1 MTRFRLL
8 YVAPTLLL
16 LGLAVSPLIRGSG
29 TLYTRDVLT
38 SHYPLKAAQ
47 AEALRRGE
55 LPLIDPYR
63 AGGQPLLGNPN
74 ALPLY
79 PDNLLYLVASPLWAL
94 NAHFWLHL
102 LLAPIGF
109 YWLGRAWGLRR
120 AAAWAG
126 GVCYVA
132 SGFFLSLLNLYNLV
146 AGAALAPAFI
156 AACLAARGES
166 QPHARARDFSS
177 DQGAKP
183 QSYWSILRIWQHRAG
198 GKDPLVAR
206 PDFCHGLLEAWGG
219 GGDPDGETVQH
230 PGRRAAAAGG
240 LWALLLLAGDPMFA
254 ALSLLLAIGAVIA
267 REPRLASWRAAAAR
281 LVAALGCGTL
291 LAAPMLIEFVRILPL
306 SYRGYWQFS
315 IRAALAQSWDP
326 RSALEWLLPF
336 FFGRPDFTFWGSRFY
351 GGNPPFFYSL
361 FPGILCLCLIVLGG
375 RPRRRAAVWAWA
387 ATGAG
392 LFFAAGA
399 WNPIVRLLYHLPGA
413 SALRY
418 PVKLWLAV
426 AIGCS
431 LLCALGFERFL
442 EIGRRRLA
450 RIMAAAAVCYLAV
463 WALLL
468 WSPSWIV
475 AALRALDPQRLNE
488 ATLARETARWSAL
501 CFFSLVTLALFALA
515 LAVAREHRPAGG
527 AALLAVHLLS
537 QGLFLA
543 PLFDADDA
551 ERYTQPPALLDSVPE
566 DSVVVHGGFRDLFG
580 RQTISPLTA
589 FPDPRFFWLAR
600 RQAAQLYPF
609 AGVPWGRRYEL
620 NHSPEGLDSFFSVSL
635 AQAIQGMDDA
645 QRLRL
650 LAASGVGTLILDR
663 ELAPEAAELAR
674 LVSFASLRGDSTTE
688 PDPIPGRPGVFVYRL
703 LATAPPVGLPGTVLR
718 APQMNRA
725 LEILSAPEYDPRTA
739 VVLPGDEPEAR
750 AAAGRVEVLA
760 ERVEELE
767 VTASSE
773 AGGVLLTQRAYL
785 DLYRATIDG
794 RPAPTVVANLH
805 RLAVE
810 VPPGEHRVR
819 LWIDRR
825 PTRVGWL
832 AALLG
837 VAGLA
842 VMAIHWQRTGAPS

>member
-1 MTRFRLL
+1 MTRFRLF

-16 LGLAVSPLIRGSG
+16 LALAAWPLIRGTG

-38 SHYPLKAAQ
+38 SHYPLKASQ
-47 AEALRRGE
+47 AEAMSRGE

-102 LLAPIGF
+102 LLAPAAF
-109 YWLGRAWGLRR
+109 YWLGRAWGLGRP
-120 AAAWAG
+120 AAWAG
-126 GVCYVA
+126 GVCYAA

-146 AGAALAPAFI
+146 AGAVLAPAFI
-156 AACLAARGES
+156 AAGLSAGRANGDSRRRPVALA
-166 QPHARARDFSS
+166 
-177 DQGAKP
+177 
-183 QSYWSILRIWQHRAG
+183 
-198 GKDPLVAR
+198 
-206 PDFCHGLLEAWGG
+206 GL
-219 GGDPDGETVQH
+219 
-230 PGRRAAAAGG
+230 

-254 ALSLLLAIGAVIA
+254 ALSLLLAIGAIVVQASRLQVVA
-267 REPRLASWRAAAAR
+267 RGTRLAAGCGEVLRIAT
-281 LVAALGCGTL
+281 ALGCGTL
-291 LAAPMLIEFVRILPL
+291 IAAPMLIEFIRILPL

-336 FFGRPDFTFWGSRFY
+336 FFGRPDFTFWGSRYY

-361 FPGILCLCLIVLGG
+361 FPGILCLCLIVLSG
-375 RPRRRAAVWAWA
+375 RPRRRAAVWAWIV
-387 ATGAG
+387 TGGG

-418 PVKLWLAV
+418 PIKLWLAV

-442 EIGRRRLA
+442 DDGQRRLA
-450 RIMAAAAVCYLAV
+450 RLLAGAAAFYSTA
-463 WALLL
+463 WAMLL
-468 WSPSWIV
+468 WSPPWLT
-475 AALRALDPQRLNE
+475 AAFRALDPARLND
-488 ATLARETARWSAL
+488 ATLARESARWSAL
-501 CFFSLVTLALFALA
+501 CFFSLITLALFFLV
-515 LAVAREHRPAGG
+515 LVAARRFRPAGG
-527 AALLAVHLLS
+527 AALLTVHLLS
-537 QGLFLA
+537 QGFFLA
-543 PLFDADDA
+543 ALFDADDA
-551 ERYTQPPALLDSVPE
+551 EHYTREPALLSHVPE

-600 RQAAQLYPF
+600 HQAEQLYPF
-609 AGVPWGRRYEL
+609 AGIPRGRRYEL

-635 AQAIQGMDDA
+635 AQAIQGMADA

-650 LAASGVGTLILDR
+650 LAASGVDTLILDR
-663 ELAPEAAELAR
+663 ELTPEAAALAR
-674 LVSFASLRGDSTTE
+674 LVTNVPGS
-688 PDPIPGRPGVFVYRL
+688 IPGTGKIFVYQLPSTAAPVAL
-703 LATAPPVGLPGTVLR
+703 LGTVLR

-725 LEILSAPEYDPRTA
+725 LEILSSAEFDPRTM
-739 VVLPGDEPEAR
+739 VVLPGEGPETR
-750 AAAGRVEVLA
+750 GAAGRVDVLSD
-760 ERVEELE
+760 EVEELD
-767 VTASSE
+767 VAVASG

-785 DLYRATIDG
+785 DLYRATLDG
-794 RPAPTVVANLH
+794 QPVPTVVANLH

-810 VPPGEHRVR
+810 VPPGAHRVR

-825 PTRVGWL
+825 PTRVGWGL
-832 AALLG
+832 ALLG
-837 VAGLA
+837 IVGLGFIA
-842 VMAIHWQRTGAPS
+842 TRKPNRRI

>member
-1 MTRFRLL
+1 MPLTRFRLL

-16 LGLAVSPLIRGSG
+16 LALAAWPLIRGSG

-38 SHYPLKAAQ
+38 SHYPLKASQ

-102 LLAPIGF
+102 LLAPAAF
-109 YWLGRAWGLRR
+109 YWLGRAWGLGRP
-120 AAAWAG
+120 AAWAG

-146 AGAALAPAFI
+146 AGAVLAPAFV
-156 AACLAARGES
+156 AACL
-166 QPHARARDFSS
+166 D
-177 DQGAKP
+177 
-183 QSYWSILRIWQHRAG
+183 
-198 GKDPLVAR
+198 
-206 PDFCHGLLEAWGG
+206 AWGEE
-219 GGDPDGETVQH
+219 PDDET
-230 PGRRAAAAGG
+230 GRRPRLRAAVAGL

-254 ALSLLLAIGAVIA
+254 ALALLLGIGAVVVRAPRLRMIA
-267 REPRLASWRAAAAR
+267 RRGAAIRLAG
-281 LVAALGCGTL
+281 ALGCGTL
-291 LAAPMLIEFVRILPL
+291 VAAPMLIEFVRILPL

-326 RSALEWLLPF
+326 RSALEWVLPF
-336 FFGRPDFTFWGSRFY
+336 FFGRPDFTFWGSRYY

-361 FPGILCLCLIVLGG
+361 FPGILCLCLIVLSG
-375 RPRRRAAVWAWA
+375 RPRKRAAVWAWA

-426 AIGCS
+426 AIGCA

-442 EIGRRRLA
+442 DDGRRRLA
-450 RIMAAAAVCYLAV
+450 RLMAVAAAIYLAA
-463 WALLL
+463 WSLLL
-468 WSPSWIV
+468 WSPPWL
-475 AALRALDPQRLNE
+475 AATFRALDPERLNE
-488 ATLARETARWSAL
+488 ATLARESARWSAL
-501 CFFSLVTLALFALA
+501 CLFSLVTVALFALA
-515 LAVAREHRPAGG
+515 LAATRKYRPTAG
-527 AALLAVHLLS
+527 AAVLAVHLLS
-537 QGLFLA
+537 QGFFLA
-543 PLFDADDA
+543 ALFDADDA
-551 ERYTQPPALLDSVPE
+551 EHYTREPALLSRVPR

-580 RQTISPLTA
+580 RQTISPLAA

-600 RQAAQLYPF
+600 RQAEQLYPF
-609 AGVPWGRRYEL
+609 AGIPHGRRYEL

-650 LAASGVGTLILDR
+650 LAASGVDTLILDR
-663 ELAPEAAELAR
+663 ELAPEAAALAKH
-674 LVSFASLRGDSTTE
+674 VATVPDS
-688 PDPIPGRPGVFVYRL
+688 IAPGVPPEGGKRNNVPEGGKRNNVPEGGKRNNVPEGGKRNIVVYQL
-703 LATAPPVGLPGTVLR
+703 PSAAAPVALPGTVLR

-725 LEILSAPEYDPRTA
+725 LEILSSPEFDPRTM
-739 VVLPGDEPEAR
+739 VVLPGSGPEGGP
-750 AAAGRVEVLA
+750 AAAGHVERISD
-760 ERVEELE
+760 EVEELE
-767 VTASSE
+767 VTVSSE
-773 AGGVLLTQRAYL
+773 TGGVLLTQRAYL

-819 LWIDRR
+819 LWVDRR
-825 PTRVGWL
+825 PTRVGWTL
-832 AALLG
+832 ALLG
-837 VAGLA
+837 VAGLIA
-842 VMAIHWQRTGAPS
+842 MAIRKSNQRTV

>member
-1 MTRFRLL
+1 MGEYYRVEAVNRFRLA

-16 LGLAVSPLIRGSG
+16 LVLAVWPLIRGTG

-38 SHYPLKAAQ
+38 SHYPLKASQ

-102 LLAPIGF
+102 LLAPAAF
-109 YWLGRAWGLRR
+109 YWLGRSWGLGR

-126 GVCYVA
+126 GVCYAA

-146 AGAALAPAFI
+146 AGAVLAPAFI
-156 AACLAARGES
+156 AACLDACGGE
-166 QPHARARDFSS
+166 
-177 DQGAKP
+177 G
-183 QSYWSILRIWQHRAG
+183 
-198 GKDPLVAR
+198 
-206 PDFCHGLLEAWGG
+206 PDDETHGR
-219 GGDPDGETVQH
+219 V
-230 PGRRAAAAGG
+230 GRRAVVAGM
-240 LWALLLLAGDPMFA
+240 LWALLVLAGDPMFA
-254 ALSLLLAIGAVIA
+254 AQALLLAIGAVIA
-267 REPRLASWRAAAAR
+267 HRRRLVFRTATLRLAG
-281 LVAALGCGTL
+281 ALGCGL
-291 LAAPMLIEFVRILPL
+291 LIAAPMLIEFARILPL

-336 FFGRPDFTFWGSRFY
+336 FFGRPDFSFWGSRFY

-361 FPGILCLCLIVLGG
+361 FPGVLCLCLIALSGW
-375 RPRRRAAVWAWA
+375 PRRRAAIWAWA
-387 ATGAG
+387 AAAGG

-418 PVKLWLAV
+418 PVKLWLVV

-431 LLCALGFERFL
+431 LLCALGFERL
-442 EIGRRRLA
+442 LDGGRRRLA
-450 RIMAAAAVCYLAV
+450 RIMAGAAVFYLAV
-463 WALLL
+463 WGLLL
-468 WSPSWIV
+468 WSPPWV
-475 AALRALDPQRLNE
+475 AASLRALDAERLNE
-488 ATLARETARWSAL
+488 ATLARESARWSAL
-501 CFFSLVTLALFALA
+501 CFLSLFTLALFALA
-515 LAVAREHRPAGG
+515 LLAGRKRRFATG
-527 AALLAVHLLS
+527 ATLLAVHLVS
-537 QGLFLA
+537 QGFFLA
-543 PLFDADDA
+543 ALFDADDT
-551 ERYTQPPALLDSVPE
+551 EHYRRPPALLTSIPE
-566 DSVVVHGGFRDLFG
+566 DSIVVHGGFRDLFG
-580 RQTISPLTA
+580 RQAISPLTA

-609 AGVPWGRRYEL
+609 AGIAQGRRYEL

-635 AQAIQGMDDA
+635 AQAIQGMDDTR
-645 QRLRL
+645 RLRL
-650 LAASGVGTLILDR
+650 LAASGVDTLILDR
-663 ELAPEAAELAR
+663 ELAPDAMALAR
-674 LVSFASLRGDSTTE
+674 QVATAPDS
-688 PDPIPGRPGVFVYRL
+688 IPGGIGTFVYRL
-703 LATAPPVGLPGTVLR
+703 PSAAAPVSLLGQVWR

-725 LEILSAPEYDPRTA
+725 LEILSSPDFDPQTA
-739 VVLPGDEPEAR
+739 VVLPGVGPESSAASGRLDVLSDE
-750 AAAGRVEVLA
+750 
-760 ERVEELE
+760 VEELE
-767 VTASSE
+767 VTTSSK

-825 PTRVGWL
+825 PTRIGWT

-837 VAGLA
+837 VAGICW
-842 VMAIHWQRTGAPS
+842 MAIRNRTRRTI

>member
-1 MTRFRLL
+1 MTRFRWL
-8 YVAPTLLL
+8 YVTPTIALIV
-16 LGLAVSPLIRGSG
+16 LAAWPLIRGTG

-38 SHYPLKAAQ
+38 SHYPLKASQ
-47 AEALRRGE
+47 AEALRGGE

-79 PDNLLYLVASPLWAL
+79 PDNLFYLVASPLWAL

-102 LLAPIGF
+102 LLAPVAF
-109 YWLGRAWGLRR
+109 YWLGRAWGLGRP
-120 AAAWAG
+120 AAWAG
-126 GVCYVA
+126 GVCYTA

-146 AGAALAPAFI
+146 AGAVLAPAFV
-156 AACLAARGES
+156 AACLDAL
-166 QPHARARDFSS
+166 RDDS
-177 DQGAKP
+177 
-183 QSYWSILRIWQHRAG
+183 G
-198 GKDPLVAR
+198 GK
-206 PDFCHGLLEAWGG
+206 PDRR
-219 GGDPDGETVQH
+219 TV
-230 PGRRAAAAGG
+230 GRRAAVAGT

-254 ALSLLLAIGAVIA
+254 ALALLLALGAVAA
-267 REPRLASWRAAAAR
+267 RASRPRTVLRHGATVRLAIA
-281 LVAALGCGTL
+281 VGCGTL
-291 LAAPMLIEFVRILPL
+291 IAAPMLIEFARILPL

-336 FFGRPDFTFWGSRFY
+336 FFGRPDFTFWGSRYY
-351 GGNPPFFYSL
+351 GGNPPFLYSL
-361 FPGILCLCLIVLGG
+361 FPGVLCLCLIVLGG
-375 RPRRRAAVWAWA
+375 RLRRSLPRRRAAIWAWVA
-387 ATGAG
+387 VAGG

-442 EIGRRRLA
+442 DGGQRLLGRLLA
-450 RIMAAAAVCYLAV
+450 GAAAFYLVA
-463 WALLL
+463 WGLFL
-468 WSPSWIV
+468 WSPSWL
-475 AALRALDPQRLNE
+475 AALDPERLNP
-488 ATLARETARWSAL
+488 ATLARESARWSAL
-501 CFFSLVTLALFALA
+501 CFLSLVTLALFTLA
-515 LAVAREHRPAGG
+515 LAVARKLRPDGSEAKEGPDGGGPAGRADGGGPAESPDGGGPAERVAGG
-527 AALLAVHLLS
+527 AALLTIHLLS
-537 QGLFLA
+537 QGFFLA

-551 ERYTQPPALLDSVPE
+551 ERYTREPALLRSVPE

-580 RQTISPLTA
+580 RQTISPLAA

-600 RQAAQLYPF
+600 RQAGQLYPF
-609 AGVPWGRRYEL
+609 AGIPWGRRYEL

-635 AQAIQGMDDA
+635 AQAIQGMDDTR
-645 QRLRL
+645 RLRL
-650 LAASGVGTLILDR
+650 LAASGVDTLILDR
-663 ELAPEAAELAR
+663 QLAPEAAALTELVTTAP
-674 LVSFASLRGDSTTE
+674 DS
-688 PDPIPGRPGVFVYRL
+688 IPRAPGVFVYRL
-703 LATAPPVGLPGTVLR
+703 PSAAAPVALLGTVLK

-725 LEILSAPEYDPRTA
+725 LQILSSPEFDPRTM
-739 VVLPGDEPEAR
+739 VVLPGEGSPEVEPEAR
-750 AAAGRVEVLA
+750 AGAGRVDVISDE
-760 ERVEELE
+760 VEELE
-767 VTASSE
+767 VTVSSD

-785 DLYRATIDG
+785 DLYSATIDG
-794 RPAPTVVANLH
+794 RPASTVVANLH

-825 PTRVGWL
+825 PTRVGW
-832 AALLG
+832 AASLLG

-842 VMAIHWQRTGAPS
+842 GMAIRIRRADSEPCVD